1 MIALDIDGKVRKGIV
16 GKNIKGIVYATG
28 IPIYNAKSK
37 TIEIKQFDFELKTR
51 DILLKAA
58 SWLVKSKSFK
68 ENVESKLVF
77 PIEDKLTQ
85 ARITA
90 NDAVNKKMIDN
101 IDIKGFV
108 KNLEPGNIYITPTA
122 IKLNIVTDGNLEIN
136 LNGF

>member
-1 MIALDIDGKVRKGIV
+1 
-16 GKNIKGIVYATG
+16 
-28 IPIYNAKSK
+28 
-37 TIEIKQFDFELKTR
+37 
-51 DILLKAA
+51 
-58 SWLVKSKSFK
+58 
-68 ENVESKLVF
+68 LVF

-85 ARITA
+85 ARLTA